1 MINLKITMKSDKKI
15 VLSDYPF
22 PQKFILWLAC
32 GFGTGLIR
40 PAPGTWGT
48 LPGVLIA
55 YFVMPYPMVHFFLI
69 LILFVLG
76 IWLCQ
81 KASDILG
88 VHDHGGIV
96 IDEIV
101 GVLIALWLF
110 PPTWAIL
117 LLGFI
122 WFRFFDI
129 IKPFP
134 IKWIDKKVHGGLG
147 IMLDDV
153 LAGVFALICLN
164 ATLILTN
171 PSI

>member
-1 MINLKITMKSDKKI
+1 MKSDKKI
-15 VLSDYPF
+15 ILSHYSIL
-22 PQKFILWLAC
+22 QRVILWLAC

-55 YFVMPYPMVHFFLI
+55 YFVMPYPQLHLFLI
-69 LILFVLG
+69 VILTIAG

-81 KASDILG
+81 KASNILG
-88 VHDHGGIV
+88 AHDHGSIV

-101 GVLIALWLF
+101 GVLITLWLF
-110 PPTWAIL
+110 SPTWGIL

-122 WFRFFDI
+122 WFRLFDI
-129 IKPFP
+129 AKPFP

-147 IMLDDV
+147 IMLDDIV
-153 LAGVFALICLN
+153 AGIFAFVGLKV
-164 ATLILTN
+164 TLYL
-171 PSI
+171 SINLF